1 MRRHIANAAGGFYVT
16 ARSFTPD
23 AEQYAATLPMITLVD
38 GELSTVN
45 ETKTSVR
52 DARRERFD
60 FLVMRSDHI
69 TFGRM
74 ADWYLD
80 ASPSTNNWIIP
91 KTSTHLLKIPAVTY
105 FFA

>member
-23 AEQYAATLPMITLVD
+23 AEHYAATLPMITLVD

-60 FLVMRSDHI
+60 FLGYA
-69 TFGRM
+69 FGPHHFRK
-74 ADWYLD
+74 DGRLV
-80 ASPSTNNWIIP
+80 SRCQSINE
-91 KTSTHLLKIPAVTY
+91 
-105 FFA
+105 